1 MQNEVMKR
9 RNFIMIT
16 AAGIAAISIPST
28 FYYLEVAKDNALAHP
43 QSLSQIW
50 DAETIRAIGS
60 GYLKLVSVEND
71 QKALSEIIQSNIED
85 HYLSFESALEH
96 KIKADFET
104 SQSVMID
111 GWLLSVTEARQ
122 CALFLLTHSN

>member
-1 MQNEVMKR
+1 MKR

-28 FYYLEVAKDNALAHP
+28 FYYLGVVKDNALTNP

-50 DAETIRAIGS
+50 DTETIRAIGS
-60 GYLKLVSVEND
+60 GYLKQVSSEND

-85 HYLSFESALEH
+85 HYFSFESALEH